1 MLIKCT
7 FSSVY
12 VILPFVLFIFNLLGR
27 CLYSPVLSDSSIC
40 IEKDFPYCRPKST
53 GTETIDRL
61 RRTTHS
67 PDSPFLIDMT
77 FAENRKRYVFFFV
90 SGHCT
95 SHDSTSFS
103 LGFLLKPAVQVSV
116 STQTPWKCR
125 RRTITGKRVRRIT
138 YWVCLSKVIEF
149 LTLFYPWSGLGLLT
163 YSCS

>member
-1 MLIKCT
+1 MYIFKCVRNSAICSFHFQFAGKVFVFTCAIWLI
-7 FSSVY
+7 
-12 VILPFVLFIFNLLGR
+12 
-27 CLYSPVLSDSSIC
+27 
-40 IEKDFPYCRPKST
+40 
-53 GTETIDRL
+53 
-61 RRTTHS
+61 H
-67 PDSPFLIDMT
+67 MH
-77 FAENRKRYVFFFV
+77 RKRFPLLQAQIHRHRDHRSLAKNNPLSRLAISDRHDICREQKKVCLFFV

-163 YSCS
+163 YSCL